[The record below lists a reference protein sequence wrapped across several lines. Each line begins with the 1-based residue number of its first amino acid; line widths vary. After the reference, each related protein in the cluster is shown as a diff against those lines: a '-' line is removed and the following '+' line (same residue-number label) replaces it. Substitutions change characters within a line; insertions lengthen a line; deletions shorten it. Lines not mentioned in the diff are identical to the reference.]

1 MDRPNIP
8 ITSLVIMTVVAGA
21 ARAEKAIIDLPPMQE
36 AIAFQATI
44 EAQSD
49 MPAPPDT
56 PWYVVLKGTTP
67 VLITAPHATKPYRE
81 GDFRFSDGAGTA
93 ALAKLLNALTCATVI
108 YTQYRSPSDPNFYD
122 NNDFKAE
129 IAKVIENQKPRLL
142 LDLHGSSSLRP
153 YDVDLGT
160 MNGVSLLGKSDIVP
174 ALKEALRNE
183 GLENFSDNYFPAAKN
198 QTITRFASQ
207 RGVPGIQL
215 EINSSWLLP
224 SSGALYAQRFSQLAQ
239 GITRYIRVSTDN
251 PTGTCRSD

>member
-1 MDRPNIP
+1 MDRSNIL
-8 ITSLVIMTVVAGA
+8 ITLLGVMSVIAEAVQ
-21 ARAEKAIIDLPPMQE
+21 AEKAIIDLSPMQD
-36 AIAFQATI
+36 AIALQATL
-44 EAQSD
+44 EAQND
-49 MPAPPDT
+49 KAAPPNT
-56 PWYVVLKGTTP
+56 PWYVVLEGTTP

-93 ALAKLLNALTCATVI
+93 ALAKLLNTLTCATVI

-122 NNDFKAE
+122 DNDFKAE
-129 IAKVIENQKPRLL
+129 IARVIENQKPGLL

-153 YDVDLGT
+153 YDVDFGT
-160 MNGVSLLGKSDIVP
+160 MNGVSLLEKTDIIP

-198 QTITRFASQ
+198 KTITRFASQ
-207 RGVPGIQL
+207 RGVPSVQL

-239 GITRYIRVSTDN
+239 GITRYIRVTTDN